1 MIAADLKRVACF
13 FRNQCDAWKDGG
25 GTRARTWDQR
35 LKRPMLYQLSYTPA
49 RGKTRD
55 DTGRFQNDKPMTRL
69 GERSVTFVGHPFET
83 LIGKSRRGR
92 IRMVSL
98 NL

>member
-1 MIAADLKRVACF
+1 MIAADWKRVACF
-13 FRNQCDAWKDGG
+13 FRNQCDASESGG

-55 DTGRFQNDKPMTRL
+55 DTGRLQNDKPMTRL
-69 GERSVTFVGHPFET
+69 GERSVTLVSHPLET
-83 LIGKSRRGR
+83 LVGQSCRGR
-92 IRMVSL
+92 VGMVGL